1 MGMLVRVTGQRVYLL
16 VRVTGKKGASAM
28 ATLEVLGT
36 SVLHSC
42 LHL

>member
-1 MGMLVRVTGQRVYLL
+1 MGML

-28 ATLEVLGT
+28 AALKTLGA